1 MILTLQ
7 FVKQFSM
14 YAGAMIV
21 TGAILFALLRLA
33 STLSTGS
40 K

>member
-7 FVKQFSM
+7 CAKQFSM
-14 YAGAMIV
+14 YTGTIIV
-21 TGAILFALLRLA
+21 TGAILYALCRMV